1 MTVPPPTSLHTHPQR
16 DLHRRRKRQLLGSL
30 IIFSP
35 KLHDSTTWPIGPSG
49 CSARTHA
56 DHRSV
61 HHRSKKKHLS
71 IRSDG
76 DEPAPLPLFSSHA
89 SGEPPGGQGCCQLAI
104 ACSAIGHAHG
114 GTTNPSPAHL
124 GSDPCSQQ
132 RAAASR
138 H

>member
-30 IIFSP
+30 IP